1 MKPVLFEETK
11 EYHLYVS
18 EDYCLKCQKYNLYS
32 KKKNDKFVNKFKN
45 CRILYQKTNSIFVK
59 NIKTFLINKE
69 KCKLYLLFKKE
80 HTILNKFTN
89 KFVKFFK
96 TT

>member
-1 MKPVLFEETK
+1 MKPVLVEETK

-59 NIKTFLINKE
+59 NIKTLLIKKNVNFIYFLKRNIQS
-69 KCKLYLLFKKE
+69 
-80 HTILNKFTN
+80 
-89 KFVKFFK
+89 
-96 TT
+96 

>member
-1 MKPVLFEETK
+1 MKPVLVEETK

-45 CRILYQKTNSIFVK
+45 CRILY
-59 NIKTFLINKE
+59 
-69 KCKLYLLFKKE
+69 
-80 HTILNKFTN
+80 
-89 KFVKFFK
+89 
-96 TT
+96 